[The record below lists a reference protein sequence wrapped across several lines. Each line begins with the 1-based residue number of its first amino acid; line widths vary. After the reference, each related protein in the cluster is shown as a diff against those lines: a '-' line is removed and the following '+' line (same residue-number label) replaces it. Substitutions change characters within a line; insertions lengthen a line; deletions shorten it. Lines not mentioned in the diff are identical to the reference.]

1 MTPYLTRIRWRLR
14 LRDGL
19 ELAQRTLWLAMAVAL
34 FVEITGRLF
43 PIELSGWLWPPLA
56 IWLAGNLGYALF
68 RPLSAMHTARQ
79 ADYELFLKER
89 LSTSLAL
96 DAGRGSLVYAS
107 FDPELIDKA
116 QEDALSTARSIR
128 PSRDFPLRIE
138 RTPLLVASGIL
149 AALLVS
155 TYLPNPMDAV
165 IIERQAVAEEAERQA
180 AEIEKT
186 RDEIAQITEMTPEE
200 RDDLLRRLEEIAE
213 KLRSNPGDR
222 KQALADLSRF
232 EEALRQS
239 LDPMGDQRRAAL
251 EGMAAQL
258 QAMAK
263 NENPQIGD
271 LEAAAEA
278 LEELARQMENMSAEE
293 REALAQ
299 QLAQMAARAAQ
310 AGDGSLAQALS
321 TMGQAAQS
329 GNLEA
334 ARSAAE
340 QAAQAMQQAQSDL
353 ASQQALNQALS
364 QLQASRQSISGA
376 GQQMAQAQ
384 QGQGQMPG
392 QEQNPGQGA
401 GQGQASG
408 GGGGTNANQLPP
420 STRSGTAGDPQGQG
434 INTGTSNLDSQVYVP
449 REKPGGS
456 SNEELYVPGQDTDQG
471 ETQSSEKPDPL
482 GGLNNPALVPY
493 NEVFQQYHDAAS
505 QAIDQSAI
513 PPGLKDYIREY
524 FTQLEP

>member
-1 MTPYLTRIRWRLR
+1 M
-14 LRDGL
+14 
-19 ELAQRTLWLAMAVAL
+19 
-34 FVEITGRLF
+34 
-43 PIELSGWLWPPLA
+43 
-56 IWLAGNLGYALF
+56 
-68 RPLSAMHTARQ
+68 
-79 ADYELFLKER
+79 
-89 LSTSLAL
+89 
-96 DAGRGSLVYAS
+96 
-107 FDPELIDKA
+107 
-116 QEDALSTARSIR
+116 
-128 PSRDFPLRIE
+128 
-138 RTPLLVASGIL
+138 
-149 AALLVS
+149 
-155 TYLPNPMDAV
+155 
-165 IIERQAVAEEAERQA
+165 
-180 AEIEKT
+180 
-186 RDEIAQITEMTPEE
+186 
-200 RDDLLRRLEEIAE
+200 EEIAE

-364 QLQASRQSISGA
+364 QLQASARVSA
-376 GQQMAQAQ
+376 APAAKWPAQ
-384 QGQGQMPG
+384 QGQGQMPVRSRTPVKERGRDRRLAAVVG
-392 QEQNPGQGA
+392 QMLISTAHLHGRE
-401 GQGQASG
+401 
-408 GGGGTNANQLPP
+408 PP
-420 STRSGTAGDPQGQG
+420 ATRKA
-434 INTGTSNLDSQVYVP
+434 
-449 REKPGGS
+449 RE
-456 SNEELYVPGQDTDQG
+456 
-471 ETQSSEKPDPL
+471 
-482 GGLNNPALVPY
+482 
-493 NEVFQQYHDAAS
+493 
-505 QAIDQSAI
+505 
-513 PPGLKDYIREY
+513 
-524 FTQLEP
+524 